1 MQQLP
6 GLDASFLHLE
16 TPQMPMHV
24 GALHNFELPADY
36 DGDFLADMRRH
47 MAARLVL
54 APALRQR
61 LVKMPL
67 NLSNPT
73 WIDDEP
79 DLDEHVVGITLP
91 PGSRQ
96 AELERQVG
104 MLHPVLLDRSRPLW
118 KFHVFDGLADGP
130 DGTRRYAMYTQLH
143 HAAVDGQA
151 AVALGQAILDLSPA
165 GREVDQQR
173 HGKVRRE
180 LGMVDMLRGA
190 LGNQLGLVVDA
201 VKAIPGTM
209 GVLTQM
215 ASQKVGDSAGG
226 TIAAVVSRLRGE
238 RKSGEGQ
245 RSEGDSGSKAMS
257 ADSKASARSNV
268 KSSKVSNLSLAPRT
282 RLNTTVSST
291 RAFAS
296 ISLPLAA
303 LNAAR
308 RKHKASLNDAVL
320 MICSGALRRNFLKHG
335 PLPRKSMVA
344 GVPISTRAKG
354 DASSNNQATM
364 TVVSLGTHIADPA
377 KRLAYVLAA
386 TAAMKSNIGAMK
398 SLMPT
403 DFPSLGVPWLMQGIG
418 ALYAKARVA
427 DRLPAIANVTISN
440 VPGPTVPLYMA
451 GAKMMTNYP
460 TSIVVHGI
468 ALNITV
474 QTYNES
480 LEFGII
486 ACGAAMP
493 EVAELA
499 QHLQAS
505 FEEFEALPPTVDVA
519 HHAPVP
525 VTASAARKAPI
536 AKVEPAKKAPTKKPP
551 ATKPPAK
558 KPAAKRSASKKVAA
572 KKLASKKAPSKKS
585 ASTKP
590 KAVTSKTS
598 AKKTARTSAKP
609 VTQGTPKARA
619 APPSKRRSSR

>member
-1 MQQLP
+1 MKQLP

-36 DGDFLADMRRH
+36 RGDFLADMRRH

-54 APALRQR
+54 APALRQK

-73 WIDDEP
+73 WVDDEP

-91 PGSRQ
+91 KGSGQ
-96 AELERQVG
+96 AELEAQVG
-104 MLHPVLLDRSRPLW
+104 LLHPVLLDRSRPLW

-130 DGTRRYAMYTQLH
+130 GGTKRFAMYTQLH

-173 HGKVRRE
+173 KGKVRRE
-180 LGMVDMLRGA
+180 LGLADMLRGV
-190 LGNQLGLVVDA
+190 LGNQAGLVLDA
-201 VKAIPGTM
+201 VKAIPGTV
-209 GVLTQM
+209 GVLSQM
-215 ASQKVGDSAGG
+215 ASQKVGHTAGG
-226 TIAAVVSRLRGE
+226 TMASVMARFKGQGTTARG
-238 RKSGEGQ
+238 KS
-245 RSEGDSGSKAMS
+245 
-257 ADSKASARSNV
+257 
-268 KSSKVSNLSLAPRT
+268 VSNLALAPRT
-282 RLNTTVSST
+282 RLNATVSAT

-303 LNAAR
+303 LNATR

-320 MICSGALRRNFLKHG
+320 MVCSGALRRHFLKHG
-335 PLPRKSMVA
+335 PLPRKSLVA
-344 GVPISTRAKG
+344 GVPVSTRAKG
-354 DASSNNQATM
+354 DTSSNNQATM

-377 KRLAYVLAA
+377 KRLAHVLAA
-386 TAAMKSNIGAMK
+386 TEAMKNNLGAMK

-403 DFPSLGVPWLMQGIG
+403 DFPSLGVPWLM
-418 ALYAKARVA
+418 ASLSNLYAKARVA

-451 GAKMMTNYP
+451 GAKMLTNYP
-460 TSIVVHGI
+460 TSIVVHGV

-480 LEFGII
+480 LEFGLI
-486 ACGAAMP
+486 ACGEAMP

-499 QHLQAS
+499 RHVQAA
-505 FEEFEALPPTVDVA
+505 FDEFQALPATVVA
-519 HHAPVP
+519 EPAPPPEP
-525 VTASAARKAPI
+525 VKPAAKKAAAKKAVARKAP
-536 AKVEPAKKAPTKKPP
+536 V
-551 ATKPPAK
+551 
-558 KPAAKRSASKKVAA
+558 
-572 KKLASKKAPSKKS
+572 KKS
-585 ASTKP
+585 AKVV
-590 KAVTSKTS
+590 AS
-598 AKKTARTSAKP
+598 ATPAPRASAPKKTPAR
-609 VTQGTPKARA
+609 R
-619 APPSKRRSSR
+619 